1 MLSQVSSTT
10 LQEFLATLNILHRD
24 LACRNILMAHNKVL
38 KLADF
43 GLSREVED
51 TYISKSVCSLPVRW
65 MAPESV
71 VERTYSEKSDV

>member
-1 MLSQVSSTT
+1 
-10 LQEFLATLNILHRD
+10 
-24 LACRNILMAHNKVL
+24 MAHNKVL

-43 GLSREVED
+43 GLSWEVEE